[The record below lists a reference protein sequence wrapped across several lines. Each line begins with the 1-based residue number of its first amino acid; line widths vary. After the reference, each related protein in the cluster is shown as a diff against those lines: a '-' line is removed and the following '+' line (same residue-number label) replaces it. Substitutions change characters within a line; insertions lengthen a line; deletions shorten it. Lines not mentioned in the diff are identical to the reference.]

1 MSRTG
6 RGASLSNHW
15 NASSVWLS
23 PALSSVTL
31 EPEKQ
36 RAKVPSLKPH
46 LWNQCHIWFGRSY
59 FFATCTLITDH
70 VWSCLKSLHMF
81 IQYAKG
87 FLNKLWMTISK
98 VASQNV
104 SEIFSRSNGLM
115 WQSCFSISR
124 TTCINAIYKQI
135 ESDIAKTRQNTKRYL
150 GLDQRSQRLLVPCR
164 SLSKQCSS
172 PSQCRSYP
180 RSLDSCNLV
189 AADSLKASG
198 KQIMSVCK
206 TWK

>member
-1 MSRTG
+1 
-6 RGASLSNHW
+6 
-15 NASSVWLS
+15 
-23 PALSSVTL
+23 
-31 EPEKQ
+31 
-36 RAKVPSLKPH
+36 
-46 LWNQCHIWFGRSY
+46 
-59 FFATCTLITDH
+59 
-70 VWSCLKSLHMF
+70 
-81 IQYAKG
+81 
-87 FLNKLWMTISK
+87 MTISK

-189 AADSLKASG
+189 AANSLRASG
-198 KQIMSVCK
+198 ETDHVSLQNLEIIDTHESLYLNCIHTKNSVLHAH
-206 TWK
+206 THHTSLN